1 VTGSTSQELIDR
13 ASDLWSAATDHPFV
27 DGIRTGSLPRETF
40 AYYLAQDYVFLV
52 GYCRVFGLATAKAPD
67 LETMGFFSTLL
78 HETLHTEMDL
88 HRELSATYGV
98 SAQQL
103 EATEPSPTCRG
114 YVDHLLRVAALD
126 GIDAIATSLL
136 PCQLGYA
143 QIGQTLQEEG
153 ADTPNNPYAEW
164 IRTYADPQFQ
174 ALAHDVAALV
184 DRTTAGADA
193 DRRDQL
199 FEIFAAS
206 CRYEHAFWD
215 AAWAHETW
223 ENRT

>member
-1 VTGSTSQELIDR
+1 MGSTSQGFIDR

-27 DGIRTGSLPRETF
+27 DGIRTGSLAQETF

-52 GYCRVFGLATAKAPD
+52 GYCRVFGLAAAKSPD
-67 LETMGFFSTLL
+67 LDTMGFFTTLL

-88 HRELSATYGV
+88 HRALSASYGV
-98 SAQQL
+98 SAAAL
-103 EATEPSPTCRG
+103 EATEPSPTTRG

-143 QIGQTLQEEG
+143 EIGRTLKEEG
-153 ADTPNNPYAEW
+153 ADTSENPYSEW
-164 IRTYADPQFQ
+164 IRTYADPEFQ
-174 ALAHDVAALV
+174 SLASKVAELV
-184 DRTTAGADA
+184 DATTAHVSDI
-193 DRRDQL
+193 RREQL

-223 ENRT
+223 ESRT